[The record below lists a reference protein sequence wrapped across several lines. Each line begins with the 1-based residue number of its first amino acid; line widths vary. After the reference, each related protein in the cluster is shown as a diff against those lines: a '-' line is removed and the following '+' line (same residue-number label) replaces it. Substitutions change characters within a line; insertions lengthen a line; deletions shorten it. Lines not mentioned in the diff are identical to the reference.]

1 MMEELDI
8 DALLNSEELEQLVE
22 RTKEKSMKHNPIIE
36 SLLSS
41 ITMDL
46 KATPIPVIFEKLPN
60 ITPVIREQIQ
70 EVQDDDDIDDIE
82 DESNSIPGAM
92 IEENYPNNAEI
103 AENNQAL
110 QNSEIVEGKY
120 SVNCK
125 RSGKQTESN
134 NLNEEMLFID
144 KNIQDEAQLE
154 NSGLTKEILTKIDTQ
169 GKEIKMPDTSQTVTN
184 QNKSQ
189 LCKDDLE
196 GEIDSIISTQPI
208 KKYGQSQVKN
218 ETLEVK
224 QKSKFIQM
232 GKTKYKFVRPI
243 LSTKFYNEDCDIK
256 VTQKQS
262 YYAQAETAKKTVP
275 STEPV

>member
-1 MMEELDI
+1 MEELDI

-125 RSGKQTESN
+125 RSGK
-134 NLNEEMLFID
+134 
-144 KNIQDEAQLE
+144 
-154 NSGLTKEILTKIDTQ
+154 
-169 GKEIKMPDTSQTVTN
+169 
-184 QNKSQ
+184 
-189 LCKDDLE
+189 
-196 GEIDSIISTQPI
+196 
-208 KKYGQSQVKN
+208 
-218 ETLEVK
+218 
-224 QKSKFIQM
+224 
-232 GKTKYKFVRPI
+232 
-243 LSTKFYNEDCDIK
+243 
-256 VTQKQS
+256 
-262 YYAQAETAKKTVP
+262 
-275 STEPV
+275 